1 MAFRRPAAQRKS
13 QSWRRSGND
22 SYWESLMSE
31 GDWVPSPQRAPRPQS
46 AIEGAQLD
54 HWLEHLQTLQNTT
67 ESPTF
72 HNRKPIPSFSRGSSS
87 CGSSN
92 LGSQESIPAGF
103 VPVSERRRSWER
115 AHITEAPQTEQ
126 AHLSNLSPVKF
137 GWLPIQRK
145 VMGLDDAR
153 SQNQLLDHR
162 PGQLRPKQ
170 PITPTLQKNQASLYG
185 GVERSHTSSGALRGK
200 TWWTRDQGSP
210 PDKEVPEKSRSPD
223 NEKDRPVSWQALR
236 RGWIS
241 SRTSVFPGV
250 DRNNDLLTGTGS
262 SRKSPLTSPKP
273 HNHSPLMCTASADPH
288 SQHPQGETSHKP
300 LQRTNSLQPL
310 KATTPLNTQSSSD
323 VTTLIP
329 QNKTSISS
337 ITISSRKVGRT
348 ASLPGCVTPSS
359 QTSSSPSPTLDE
371 QPMDP
376 DSRQV
381 RVQRKATIVK
391 VTEQRV
397 ISSPNV
403 VRARTPPEGQGSD
416 TVVRRRKATII
427 KVTEHKE
434 SYSPAKTAFRNP
446 EYRHSYTE
454 GDFQNKSTWGH
465 SGSNGVHSNSIS
477 PNTSDTEKHDTLH
490 RSTLSLFV
498 SKPAV
503 TAGPVFSE
511 VSPKASGRRS
521 DTLHMPLSCYGKLT
535 GHYEPSQTQTD
546 ARKWSHGTHINP
558 GDSGSIN
565 PGWAA
570 REAGQSVADA
580 QTAHREEKFK
590 FQPSV
595 DRTRRSLT
603 LIKASDP
610 HSQQSQEEVL
620 ALNAAAIIANIKL
633 QRQLSQR
640 KKSSE
645 ESMAS
650 LHGDP
655 GTVSPLRSTYE
666 DRVYCDVVDC
676 LYKSVLTRVQN
687 TTRFFF
693 SVSEVKEERNT
704 KLYSEQNEVDHNKQP
719 LAQERS
725 DETISL
731 QALQLSRPDF
741 ILQSQSRV
749 REVERK
755 AQERKQ
761 RSGSGDRQ
769 KRDSTTQFTS
779 VNGNPFKPRGR
790 AALQTKMQPRSH
802 K

>member
-1 MAFRRPAAQRKS
+1 MAFRRPAAQRKPP
-13 QSWRRSGND
+13 SWRRSGND

-31 GDWVPSPQRAPRPQS
+31 GDWVPSPQRTPRPQS

-54 HWLEHLQTLQNTT
+54 HWLEHLQTLQNAT
-67 ESPTF
+67 EAPLFYDRTSTV
-72 HNRKPIPSFSRGSSS
+72 KSIPSFSRGSSS

-115 AHITEAPQTEQ
+115 AHITEAPQREQ
-126 AHLSNLSPVKF
+126 AHLSCLSSVKF

-145 VMGLDDAR
+145 VMGLEDAT
-153 SQNQLLDHR
+153 SPNQLLDHR

-170 PITPTLQKNQASLYG
+170 PITPTLQNNQAPLYG
-185 GVERSHTSSGALRGK
+185 GGERSHTSSSAFRGK
-200 TWWTRDQGSP
+200 TWRTRDQGSP
-210 PDKEVPEKSRSPD
+210 SDKEVPDKSSSPD
-223 NEKDRPVSWQALR
+223 DEKDRPVSWQALR
-236 RGWIS
+236 RGWMS

-250 DRNNDLLTGTGS
+250 DRNNDLLTGTSS
-262 SRKSPLTSPKP
+262 SRKSPLMSPKP

-288 SQHPQGETSHKP
+288 SQHPETSHKP

-310 KATTPLNTQSSSD
+310 KAMTPLNTQASSE
-323 VTTLIP
+323 VATLIP

-348 ASLPGCVTPSS
+348 ASLPGCITPSS
-359 QTSSSPSPTLDE
+359 RTSSSPSPTLDE

-454 GDFQNKSTWGH
+454 GVFQNKSTWGH
-465 SGSNGVHSNSIS
+465 SGHNGVRLNSPSNSIS
-477 PNTSDTEKHDTLH
+477 PITSDTEKHDTLH

-498 SKPAV
+498 SKPAI

-521 DTLHMPLSCYGKLT
+521 DTLHRPLSCYGKLT
-535 GHYEPSQTQTD
+535 GHYEPSQDQTD
-546 ARKWSHGTHINP
+546 ARKLSLGTHINP
-558 GDSGSIN
+558 RDNGSIN
-565 PGWAA
+565 PGRAA
-570 REAGQSVADA
+570 RETDA
-580 QTAHREEKFK
+580 QTAHREEKCK

-595 DRTRRSLT
+595 DRTRRASPSLT
-603 LIKASDP
+603 LIKASEP

-640 KKSSE
+640 KKSSGTSE
-645 ESMAS
+645 ES
-650 LHGDP
+650 L
-655 GTVSPLRSTYE
+655 
-666 DRVYCDVVDC
+666 DR
-676 LYKSVLTRVQN
+676 
-687 TTRFFF
+687 
-693 SVSEVKEERNT
+693 EVKEERNT
-704 KLYSEQNEVDHNKQP
+704 KLYPDQNEVDHNKQP
-719 LAQERS
+719 LATFVPPRLAQERS

-731 QALQLSRPDF
+731 QQALQLSRPDF
-741 ILQSQSRV
+741 ILRSQSRV
-749 REVERK
+749 LEVERK
-755 AQERKQ
+755 AQERI
-761 RSGSGDRQ
+761 SGDRQ
-769 KRDSTTQFTS
+769 MGAALSQKEDSTTQFTS
-779 VNGNPFKPRGR
+779 VNGNPFKSKGR
-790 AALQTKMQPRSH
+790 AALQTQMQPRSH